1 MTLRLLVSV
10 RDLDEALAAA
20 DAGADFIDLKEP
32 ADGALG
38 ALAPARVA
46 QIVSVLRMRHPSLR
60 ISATVGDLPAR
71 EQAEILR
78 RVERVAS
85 CGVDY
90 VKVGL
95 WPAPGVAA
103 AAALRGL
110 VDALAACPA
119 HVVPVLV
126 ADAGVDEAL
135 LGYALRRG
143 SFPALM
149 VDTAEKRAGS
159 LLQRLPLPVLAAFV
173 EAVRARGAMA
183 GLAGSLRVEDAFALR
198 ALAPDFAG
206 FRGAVTRGA
215 RTGVLDPRRVRQL
228 RRRLAAGTGAPLAA
242 AA

>member
-1 MTLRLLVSV
+1 MTPRLLVSV

-20 DAGADFIDLKEP
+20 DAGADFIDLKNP

-38 ALAPARVA
+38 ALAPRHIAQVVSALRV
-46 QIVSVLRMRHPSLR
+46 RHPGLR

-71 EQAEILR
+71 EQPEILR

-95 WPAPGVAA
+95 WPAPSAPAA
-103 AAALRGL
+103 VRAL
-110 VDALAACPA
+110 VDALAACTSSI
-119 HVVPVLV
+119 VPVLV
-126 ADAGVDEAL
+126 VDAGVDEAL
-135 LGYALRRG
+135 VRHALQSG
-143 SFPALM
+143 AFPALM
-149 VDTAEKRAGS
+149 VDTAEKRSGS
-159 LLQRLPLPVLAAFV
+159 LLQRLPLPVLASFV

-183 GLAGSLRVEDAFALR
+183 GLAGSLRLEDAPTLR

-215 RTGVLDPRRVRQL
+215 RTAVLDPRRVRQL
-228 RRRLAAGTGAPLAA
+228 RRRLAAGTSAPLAA

>member
-1 MTLRLLVSV
+1 MTPRLLVSV

-20 DAGADFIDLKEP
+20 DAGADFIDLKDP

-38 ALAPARVA
+38 ALAPEQIA
-46 QIVSVLRMRHPSLR
+46 QIVSVLRVRYPGVR

-71 EQAEILR
+71 EEREILHR
-78 RVERVAS
+78 IERVSS

-95 WPAPGVAA
+95 WPTPSAPAA
-103 AAALRGL
+103 VRGL
-110 VDALAACPA
+110 VDALAGCPGSI
-119 HVVPVLV
+119 VPVLV
-126 ADAGVDEAL
+126 VDAGVDQAL
-135 LGYALRRG
+135 VDYALERG

-149 VDTAEKRAGS
+149 VDTAEKRRGS
-159 LLQRLPLPVLAAFV
+159 LLQRLPLAVLAAFIA
-173 EAVRARGAMA
+173 AVRARGALA
-183 GLAGSLRVEDAFALR
+183 GLAGSLRAEDAPSLR

-215 RTGVLDPRRVRQL
+215 RTAVLDPRRVRLL
-228 RRRLAAGTGAPLAA
+228 RRRLAAGTRAPLAA

>member
-1 MTLRLLVSV
+1 MTRLLVSV

-20 DAGADFIDLKEP
+20 EAGADFIDLKEP

-38 ALAPARVA
+38 ALPPEHVA
-46 QIVSVLRMRHPSLR
+46 QIVSALRVRHPGLR

-71 EQAEILR
+71 ELPEILR

-95 WPAPGVAA
+95 WPTPAAP
-103 AAALRGL
+103 AALRGL
-110 VDALAACPA
+110 VDALADCPGNI
-119 HVVPVLV
+119 VPVLV
-126 ADAGVDEAL
+126 ADSGIDEAL
-135 LGYALRRG
+135 VQHALRRAA
-143 SFPALM
+143 FPALM
-149 VDTAEKRAGS
+149 LDTAEKRRGS
-159 LLQRLPLPVLAAFV
+159 LLQRLPLAALAGFI
-173 EAVRARGAMA
+173 EAVHARGALA
-183 GLAGSLRVEDAFALR
+183 GLAGSLRADDAPALR

-215 RTGVLDPRRVRQL
+215 RTAVLDPRRVRLL
-228 RRRLAAGTGAPLAA
+228 RRRLAAGTRAPLAA